1 MHKILVIDDEIEICK
16 IIDKF
21 LTKHG
26 FMVSTAQSGEQ
37 GLELLNKEKFDLL
50 IQDKRMS
57 GIGGL
62 GVLKELK
69 EKKSAIPVIILTG
82 SQDIAEAVDEVKD
95 LGYDD
100 FLFKPIDLNILL
112 ENVKR
117 RLGL

>member
-1 MHKILVIDDEIEICK
+1 VHKILVVDDEIEICK
-16 IIDKF
+16 IIEKF
-21 LTKHG
+21 LTKNG
-26 FMVSTAQSGEQ
+26 FKVLIAYNGEQ
-37 GLELLNKEKFDLL
+37 GLEMLNKEKPDLL

-69 EKKSAIPVIILTG
+69 KRKSAMPVIILTG
-82 SQDIAEAVDEVKD
+82 SQNIANTVDEIKE

-100 FLFKPIDLNILL
+100 FLFKPLDLNILL
-112 ENVKR
+112 ENVKK